1 MSASVHAGIPPPPRS
16 RHPSPEQTPPES
28 RHTPME
34 QTPPREQTPPGA
46 DPPQEQTPPPR
57 EVDTGIRSMS
67 VSGRYA
73 SYWNAFLLRMKRP
86 PLRDHGSMEKEGR
99 KEFITMM
106 KSYDEILDKMETF
119 CQSKTDC
126 SKERRE
132 LRNLKQGDGQTYL
145 EYVYE
150 VSEKFEQ
157 CHYEKG
163 LQWCEEEDTGYDVE

>member
-1 MSASVHAGIPPPPRS
+1 
-16 RHPSPEQTPPES
+16 
-28 RHTPME
+28 
-34 QTPPREQTPPGA
+34 
-46 DPPQEQTPPPR
+46 
-57 EVDTGIRSMS
+57 
-67 VSGRYA
+67 
-73 SYWNAFLLRMKRP
+73 MKRP

-106 KSYDEILDKMETF
+106 KSYDEVLDKMETF

-132 LRNLKQGDGQTYL
+132 LRNLKQDDGQTYL

-150 VSEKFEQ
+150 VSEKFEL